1 MSLLSFEQAV
11 SVITPELKYLLL
23 KLPDSIKIRISD
35 IRLRN
40 SKPVILVTEK
50 KKLFLTVKGECS
62 TEKNCDAF
70 ICTSEILND
79 TFNRIC
85 CYSVHSY
92 IHHLVKGYVTINGGH
107 RVAVAGSAVSDAQG
121 KIIALKNISSLSI
134 RIAREKIG
142 CSNKVLND
150 TYKDGQACSF
160 IIAGPPCSGKTT
172 LLRDIARKLS
182 DSLNNVCIVDER
194 QEIACMNNGFY
205 SMDIGINSDVLDCYN
220 KNSAIDIAVRTLSP
234 EYIIVDEV
242 STESELDA
250 IKNGVNSGVK
260 FIVTVHASNFNEV
273 VKRTQIS
280 ELINTYSFEKLILL
294 KENYEYEIY
303 ETKELHDEI
312 IRRRIDMA
320 ELNINRCIY
329 GNPA

>member
-1 MSLLSFEQAV
+1 
-11 SVITPELKYLLL
+11 
-23 KLPDSIKIRISD
+23 
-35 IRLRN
+35 
-40 SKPVILVTEK
+40 
-50 KKLFLTVKGECS
+50 
-62 TEKNCDAF
+62 
-70 ICTSEILND
+70 
-79 TFNRIC
+79 
-85 CYSVHSY
+85 
-92 IHHLVKGYVTINGGH
+92 
-107 RVAVAGSAVSDAQG
+107 
-121 KIIALKNISSLSI
+121 
-134 RIAREKIG
+134 
-142 CSNKVLND
+142 
-150 TYKDGQACSF
+150 
-160 IIAGPPCSGKTT
+160 
-172 LLRDIARKLS
+172 
-182 DSLNNVCIVDER
+182 
-194 QEIACMNNGFY
+194 MNNGFY

-242 STESELDA
+242 STESELVA

-260 FIVTVHASNFNEV
+260 FIVTVHASNFNDL